1 MRIVTNHKLIKRN
14 RKIGQITTIAS
25 LAILIIG
32 LVISFTPDPN
42 TFMWSFVALI
52 AGFMLSQI
60 GIFFGNRWGRSPR
73 ADEYLVQA
81 LKGLD
86 DKYTLYNFTTAV
98 SHLLVGPAG
107 IWVFCLFN
115 QPGTI
120 TYDEKKNR
128 WAQKSVNIYRRWFMQ
143 EGIGR
148 PEQEVQ
154 VNLNDIHSFM
164 EKNANIENLPT
175 ASAAMVF
182 THPKAEIQAEEAP
195 IPTLHLEKLKDFI
208 RRQAKTNPA
217 DLEAIYAFQ
226 DLFPSESIE

>member
-14 RKIGQITTIAS
+14 RRIGQITTFAS
-25 LAILIIG
+25 LAILIVG
-32 LVISFTPDPN
+32 LVISFTPDPQ
-42 TFMWSFVALI
+42 TFTWSFVALI
-52 AGFMLSQI
+52 AGFMLSQV

-73 ADEYLVQA
+73 SDEYLVQA

-120 TYDEKKNR
+120 TYDQQKNR
-128 WAQKSVNIYRRWFMQ
+128 WVQKNVNLYRRWFMQ
-143 EGIGR
+143 DGIGK

-154 VNLNDIHSFM
+154 VNLNDIQTFID
-164 EKNANIENLPT
+164 KNAKIESLPT
-175 ASAAMVF
+175 PMAAMVF
-182 THPKAEIQAEEAP
+182 THPKVVIQAPDAP
-195 IPTLHLEKLKDFI
+195 IATLAIDKLKDFI
-208 RRQAKTNPA
+208 RRQSKENPA

>member
-14 RKIGQITTIAS
+14 RRIGQITTFAS
-25 LAILIIG
+25 LAILIVG
-32 LVISFTPDPN
+32 LVISFTPDPQ
-42 TFMWSFVALI
+42 TFTWSFVALI
-52 AGFMLSQI
+52 AGFMLSQV

-73 ADEYLVQA
+73 SDEFLVQA

-120 TYDEKKNR
+120 TYDEQKNR
-128 WAQKSVNIYRRWFMQ
+128 WVQKNVNLYRRWFMQ
-143 EGIGR
+143 DGIGK

-154 VNLNDIHSFM
+154 VNLNDIQTYID
-164 EKNANIENLPT
+164 KNAKIEGLPT
-175 ASAAMVF
+175 PMAAMVF
-182 THPKAEIQAEEAP
+182 THPKVVIQAPDAP
-195 IPTLHLEKLKDFI
+195 IATLAIDKLKDFI
-208 RRQAKTNPA
+208 RRQSKENPA